1 MDNAEV
7 YNPRDLA
14 GRVIPAV
21 SLLLCDPE
29 KMFLEKL
36 EEISNDEEKAQM
48 YRPKGQA
55 QPNGPNSSNTSAS
68 SASSAGPEGAQ
79 GSGWA
84 GWMASSA
91 VNLTMAA
98 ASASM
103 AAASK
108 MRKNPETGAPIK
120 PEPEKIEVVVGNGT
134 TSPGSDAKS
143 PVRTP

>member
-1 MDNAEV
+1 MKDPFPPARCAGCTAMMDNAEV

-29 KMFLEKL
+29 KMVRKTGFKAMRMFLEKL

-55 QPNGPNSSNTSAS
+55 QPTGPSSSNTSAS

-98 ASASM
+98 A
-103 AAASK
+103 
-108 MRKNPETGAPIK
+108 R
-120 PEPEKIEVVVGNGT
+120 
-134 TSPGSDAKS
+134 
-143 PVRTP
+143 

>member
-1 MDNAEV
+1 MKDPFPPARCAGCTAMMDNADV

-29 KMFLEKL
+29 KMVRETGFKAMRMFLEKL
-36 EEISNDEEKAQM
+36 EEISNDEEKAQI

-55 QPNGPNSSNTSAS
+55 KPTGPANSTTSATSAS
-68 SASSAGPEGAQ
+68 SPPDGAQ
-79 GSGWA
+79 SGWA

-98 ASASM
+98 A
-103 AAASK
+103 
-108 MRKNPETGAPIK
+108 R
-120 PEPEKIEVVVGNGT
+120 
-134 TSPGSDAKS
+134 
-143 PVRTP
+143 